1 MQTPDEK
8 KQMFLDMQEHPEMYS
23 DEQLEAMM
31 DELDQTP
38 DAQTA
43 WQEFQ
48 QSHRPAVARPSRRW
62 TKVAASL
69 IGVCMA
75 SGIALAAI
83 HIVRQLS
90 VGGELK
96 SPAAEKQITKAK
108 HSALPADTLAAD
120 TLVAEPRIF
129 ENVPLDSML
138 IEIATYYRVSVEFQR
153 DDARQ
158 LRFHFV
164 WKQSDS
170 LDRVVERLNNFE
182 AVNIV
187 RERKKLIVR

>member
-8 KQMFLDMQEHPEMYS
+8 RQMFLDMQEHPEKYS
-23 DEQLEAMM
+23 DQQLEAMM

-38 DAQTA
+38 DTRTA
-43 WQEFQ
+43 WHEFNQ
-48 QSHRPAVARPSRRW
+48 HHRPTTARPSHRW
-62 TKVAASL
+62 AKVAASL

-90 VGGELK
+90 VGELK
-96 SPAAEKQITKAK
+96 APATEKQINASKQPTN
-108 HSALPADTLAAD
+108 PADTLASD
-120 TLVAEPRIF
+120 TLVIEPRIF

-138 IEIATYYRVSVEFQR
+138 IEIATYYDVNVEFQR
-153 DDARQ
+153 DEARQ

-164 WKQSDS
+164 WKQSDN
-170 LDRVVERLNNFE
+170 LNKVVERLNNFE
-182 AVNIV
+182 AVNII

>member
-1 MQTPDEK
+1 MQTPNEK

-23 DEQLEAMM
+23 DEQLEAMT
-31 DELDQTP
+31 DELDQMP
-38 DAQTA
+38 DVETA

-48 QSHRPAVARPSRRW
+48 QSHRPTIARPSRRW
-62 TKVAASL
+62 MKVAASL

-96 SPAAEKQITKAK
+96 SPAAEKQITKTK
-108 HSALPADTLAAD
+108 HSALPIDTLATD
-120 TLVAEPRIF
+120 TPIVDPRIF

-138 IEIATYYRVSVEFQR
+138 IEIATYYRISVEFQR
-153 DDARQ
+153 DDARL

-164 WKQSDS
+164 WKHSDS
-170 LDRVVERLNNFE
+170 LDKVVERLNNFE
-182 AVNIV
+182 AVNII

>member
-8 KQMFLDMQEHPEMYS
+8 RQMFLDMQEHPEKYS
-23 DEQLEAMM
+23 DKQLEAMM
-31 DELDQTP
+31 DEMDQTP
-38 DAQTA
+38 DTRTA
-43 WQEFQ
+43 WHEFNQ
-48 QSHRPAVARPSRRW
+48 HHRPTTARPSHRW

-90 VGGELK
+90 VGELK
-96 SPAAEKQITKAK
+96 APATEKQITASKQPAI
-108 HSALPADTLAAD
+108 PADTLTAD
-120 TLVAEPRIF
+120 ALVAEPRIF

-138 IEIATYYRVSVEFQR
+138 IEIATYYDVNVEFQR
-153 DDARQ
+153 DEARQ

-170 LDRVVERLNNFE
+170 LDKVVERLNNFE
-182 AVNIV
+182 AVNII

>member
-23 DEQLEAMM
+23 DAQLEAMM

-38 DAQTA
+38 DAQAA

-48 QSHRPAVARPSRRW
+48 LSHRPAVARPSRRW

-69 IGVCMA
+69 IDVCMA

-90 VGGELK
+90 VEGELK

-108 HSALPADTLAAD
+108 HSALLADTLAAD
-120 TLVAEPRIF
+120 TLAHEPRIF

-138 IEIATYYRVSVEFQR
+138 IEIATYYRVNVEFQR

-164 WKQSDS
+164 WKHSDS

-182 AVNIV
+182 AVNII

>member
-8 KQMFLDMQEHPEMYS
+8 RQMFLDMQEHPEMYS

-43 WQEFQ
+43 WQEFNLR
-48 QSHRPAVARPSRRW
+48 HKPTIVRPSRRW
-62 TKVAASL
+62 AKAAASL

-90 VGGELK
+90 VGGEMR
-96 SPAAEKQITKAK
+96 SSAAEKQITKAK
-108 HSALPADTLAAD
+108 HSALPADTLTAD
-120 TLVAEPRIF
+120 TLVIEPHIF

-138 IEIATYYRVSVEFQR
+138 IEIATYYDVNVEFQR
-153 DDARQ
+153 DEVRQ

-170 LDRVVERLNNFE
+170 LDKVVERLNNFE
-182 AVNIV
+182 AVNII

>member
-8 KQMFLDMQEHPEMYS
+8 RQMFLDMQEHPEMYS

-31 DELDQTP
+31 NEVDQTP
-38 DAQTA
+38 DTQTA
-43 WQEFQ
+43 WHEFNLH
-48 QSHRPAVARPSRRW
+48 HRPTTARPSHRW

-75 SGIALAAI
+75 SGFALAAI

-90 VGGELK
+90 VGELK
-96 SPAAEKQITKAK
+96 APATEKQITASKQPAI
-108 HSALPADTLAAD
+108 PADTLTAD
-120 TLVAEPRIF
+120 ALVAEPRIF

-153 DDARQ
+153 DEARQ

-170 LDRVVERLNNFE
+170 LDKVVERLNNFE
-182 AVNIV
+182 AVNII